1 VLKVRQAVQTGRK
14 LAFLPTATVYDDTDN
29 DDEDAA
35 SSAGYFNSVW
45 PYWMSQSASV
55 SNSFD
60 LDGMFLLTAPN
71 MSGKSTLMRSTAAA
85 VLTINTGLCG
95 PVKSGTRIRRF
106 DSIFDKSAFGSEMGD
121 VASLLR
127 SCGSRSLVFVD
138 EIGRGTSP
146 KDGTSLPEPY

>member
-1 VLKVRQAVQTGRK
+1 MQESVKRRQAVQTGRK
-14 LAFLPTATVYDDTDN
+14 LAFLDTDN

-85 VLTINTGLCG
+85 VHTINTGLCG
-95 PVKSGTRIRRF
+95 PVK
-106 DSIFDKSAFGSEMGD
+106 
-121 VASLLR
+121 
-127 SCGSRSLVFVD
+127 
-138 EIGRGTSP
+138 
-146 KDGTSLPEPY
+146 

>member
-1 VLKVRQAVQTGRK
+1 MLKVRQAVQTGRK

-55 SNSFD
+55 SNLFD

-71 MSGKSTLMRSTAAA
+71 MSGKSTLMRSTATA
-85 VLTINTGLCG
+85 VHTINTGLCG
-95 PVKSGTRIRRF
+95 PVK
-106 DSIFDKSAFGSEMGD
+106 
-121 VASLLR
+121 
-127 SCGSRSLVFVD
+127 
-138 EIGRGTSP
+138 
-146 KDGTSLPEPY
+146 